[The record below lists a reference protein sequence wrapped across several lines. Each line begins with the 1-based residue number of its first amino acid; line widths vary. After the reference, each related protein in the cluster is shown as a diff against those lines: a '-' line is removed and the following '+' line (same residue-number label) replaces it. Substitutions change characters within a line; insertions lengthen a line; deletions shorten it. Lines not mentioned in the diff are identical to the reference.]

1 MATPF
6 SLNTQLSLLLIGRLP
21 WVCTQFYFFRKSIV
35 NSRKVRTKQSM
46 ILKKELSLEEE
57 IIFQCNILSNKVNL
71 KISMK

>member
-21 WVCTQFYFFRKSIV
+21 WVCTQFYFFRKIIV